1 MDGEIEEISSDILR
15 GVVPHKHLLS
25 DVSKHVFEVCSEFG
39 HVHSTQ
45 CHVKSDVG

>member
-1 MDGEIEEISSDILR
+1 MNGEIEEISSDVLR

-25 DVSKHVFEVCSEFG
+25 DVSKHVFQVCSEFS

-45 CHVKSDVG
+45 CHVKSNVG

>member
-1 MDGEIEEISSDILR
+1 MSGEVEEILGDILR

-25 DVSKHVFEVCSEFG
+25 DVSQHVFEVCSEFG

-45 CHVKSDVG
+45 GRVKSDIC